1 MFPLT
6 STGKIFFVRQALHNL
21 LEENPDRI
29 MPKPSCYLCLKPEET
44 VEKSGTWKEANW
56 DNIRNNN

>member
-44 VEKSGTWKEANW
+44 VEKSGT
-56 DNIRNNN
+56 